1 MYIYIYTYIHRE
13 FEQNSSEQ
21 DIAKLLDLRTT
32 SYLSKNCLL
41 KPPQEGRKNENFKN
55 YAFITTPKHICNEL
69 IKLNGM
75 IFQDVR
81 LNVQEARRSN
91 TNFNESRKITEPFF
105 EGNVKSGA
113 DSIVVYYGA
122 T

>member
-1 MYIYIYTYIHRE
+1 
-13 FEQNSSEQ
+13 
-21 DIAKLLDLRTT
+21 
-32 SYLSKNCLL
+32 
-41 KPPQEGRKNENFKN
+41 
-55 YAFITTPKHICNEL
+55 
-69 IKLNGM
+69 M

-91 TNFNESRKITEPFF
+91 TNFNENRKITEPFF